1 MGRGRDGDRRIVRP
15 QRKSRARKDPPSGT
29 TKTNG
34 IHRLLKAEW
43 LPIELLKLDP
53 NNPRAHSPK
62 QIDQIAHSVL
72 AFGFNVPILV
82 DAALR
87 VITGHG
93 RLLAARQL
101 GLHQVPVI
109 RLKHLSESQA
119 RAFALADNRL
129 TDNSTW
135 DERLLASQ
143 LKELAELDLDFD
155 LEATGFEMG
164 EIDLCIEGLTEAKD
178 DDPLADALPIVPTGP
193 AVSHAGDLWLLG
205 RHRLVCGSAL
215 DDRAYASIMQREHAS
230 LVFIDPPYNV
240 RINGNVSGLGAIQH
254 REFPMGSG
262 EMNEAEF
269 TQFLTDACALL
280 AQHSIEGAIH
290 FICMDWR
297 HISELLAAGRQV
309 YAGLKNIC
317 VWVKDH
323 SGMGSLYRSR
333 YELVFVYK
341 HGRGT
346 HRNNI
351 QLGQFGRDR
360 SNVWTYRGANS
371 FGRMG
376 DEGNLLALHP
386 TVKPVD
392 LVADAIMDC
401 SARGDI
407 VLDAFLGSGTT
418 VIAAERVG
426 RRCYGIELDSL
437 YVDTIIRRWQNFTG
451 DDAKHA
457 TSNRTFNELQMEIS
471 DGNR

>member
-1 MGRGRDGDRRIVRP
+1 MGRGNDDDRRIVRP
-15 QRKSRARKDPPSGT
+15 KRNSRARKDPPSGT
-29 TKTNG
+29 SKTNG
-34 IHRLLKAEW
+34 THWLLKAEW

-87 VITGHG
+87 VIAGHG

-119 RAFALADNRL
+119 RAFALADNRM

-164 EIDLCIEGLTEAKD
+164 EIDLYIEGLTEAKD
-178 DDPLADALPIVPTGP
+178 DDVPADALPIVPTGP
-193 AVSHAGDLWLLG
+193 AVSHTGDLWLLG

-215 DDRAYASIMQREHAS
+215 DDRAYADVMQREHAS

-254 REFPMGSG
+254 REFPMASG

-269 TQFLTDACALL
+269 TQFLTDACSLL
-280 AQHSIEGAIH
+280 AQHSSEGAIH
-290 FICMDWR
+290 FICIDWR

-309 YAGLKNIC
+309 YTELKNMC
-317 VWVKDH
+317 VWVKDNC
-323 SGMGSLYRSR
+323 GMGSLYRSQH
-333 YELVFVYK
+333 ELVCVFE

-351 QLGQFGRDR
+351 QLGQFGRNR
-360 SNVWTYRGANS
+360 SNVWSYRGANS
-371 FGRMG
+371 FGRAG

-386 TVKPVD
+386 TIKPVN

-401 SARGDI
+401 SAG
-407 VLDAFLGSGTT
+407 
-418 VIAAERVG
+418 
-426 RRCYGIELDSL
+426 
-437 YVDTIIRRWQNFTG
+437 
-451 DDAKHA
+451 A
-457 TSNRTFNELQMEIS
+457 TSSSTLFSVAGLP
-471 DGNR
+471 